1 MSRRTMFLVRT
12 SYLNQASVK
21 KKRLGA
27 SLSLSVSSFCR
38 GLANLLCILEALT
51 VSSSDDD
58 SPAQVGRDPVSWQ
71 NPTAL

>member
-1 MSRRTMFLVRT
+1 MLIF
-12 SYLNQASVK
+12 SVYFHLTK
-21 KKRLGA
+21 CPEGHCFSFEVNYIPLWWH
-27 SLSLSVSSFCR
+27 VSSLCR

-51 VSSSDDD
+51 VSSRDDD